1 MKTKSKVIYICCLCV
16 FFVIFLFSATALIL
30 YYAQSQKSQTT
41 YNNLASIVDAARSTA
56 PTLVD
61 DIPNSAEDETVP
73 SPFTTVTDPEGN
85 PIQVLREYA
94 AAYQLNPHMV
104 GWITIDGTNIN
115 YPVVQ
120 TPESPDY
127 YLRRDFYGKRDNHG
141 CVYAEEYCDIN
152 KPSDNITLYG
162 HRMRDGTMFAA
173 LSNYENKDFWQSY
186 PLIRFDTLFEHHTYQ
201 IAYVF
206 ITESSVGEGFQY
218 HAYADFS
225 DHSDLQEFIN
235 QCNALTLYD
244 TNVEIVHG
252 DKLLTLSTCDYS
264 MENGRLVVVA
274 KRIS

>member
-1 MKTKSKVIYICCLCV
+1 MKRRSKVIYMCCLCALIIV
-16 FFVIFLFSATALIL
+16 FLVSATALIL

-61 DIPNSAEDETVP
+61 DISNSAEDETVP

-127 YLRRDFYGKRDNHG
+127 YLRRDFYGKRDTHG

-162 HRMRDGTMFAA
+162 HRMRDGTMFAQ
-173 LSNYENKDFWQSY
+173 LSNYESKEFWKSC
-186 PLIRFDTLFEHHTYQ
+186 PTIRFDTLFAHQTYQ

-206 ITESSVGEGFQY
+206 ITESSVGQGFQY
-218 HAYADFS
+218 HTYADFTDS
-225 DHSDLQEFIN
+225 ADLQEFIA
-235 QCNALTLYD
+235 QCESLALYD
-244 TNVEIVHG
+244 TGVEIQPG
-252 DKLLTLSTCDYS
+252 DKLITLSTCDYS
-264 MENGRLVVVA
+264 MENGRLVIVA
-274 KRIS
+274 KKIN